1 MPELPDL
8 ENFKQYF
15 KSTSLHKKIEDIKST
30 DRSLI
35 YGAVFD
41 DFKEE
46 LEGKSFA
53 DVSRRGKFL
62 VAEVENSKKNVVF
75 HFGMTG
81 RLLYTKTEGDR
92 DEEGS
97 EDFAQVEFIFENGY
111 ELRWIN
117 NRKFGRIYLVEN
129 IDEIEL
135 LR

>member
-62 VAEVENSKKNVVF
+62 VAEVENSKKKYALIIQTS
-75 HFGMTG
+75 FGVDLFYI
-81 RLLYTKTEGDR
+81 LLL
-92 DEEGS
+92 
-97 EDFAQVEFIFENGY
+97 F
-111 ELRWIN
+111 
-117 NRKFGRIYLVEN
+117 
-129 IDEIEL
+129 
-135 LR
+135 